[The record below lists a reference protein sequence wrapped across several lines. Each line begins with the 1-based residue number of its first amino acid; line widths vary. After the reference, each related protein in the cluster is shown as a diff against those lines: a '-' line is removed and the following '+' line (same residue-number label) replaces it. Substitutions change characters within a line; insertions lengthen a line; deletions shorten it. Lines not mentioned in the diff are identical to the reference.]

1 MNTFKDIPID
11 RVKRRIKK
19 SPKNDIIKF
28 GEINTSAYEEGIEQN
43 LSDLTLWYQYW
54 MSLSDFRKRYNRC
67 ADYNRGRQLDKV
79 IQNADGEWK
88 TQKEIIR
95 EEGKTPVVINV
106 IRDLVRTIL
115 GQYRLSPVRTEVK
128 ARGGDDKIVS
138 EMLTLALHSALD
150 INNITELDA
159 QQLETFMLSGLAMSI
174 KNERYYT
181 EYKQKDL
188 FVGNINPNMAFFN
201 SDIQDPRGYDITTI
215 GHIIDCREEDAIAT
229 YAKTPNDILALKEI
243 FSNIPKQHIATN
255 KGLSGQ
261 FLRHNDFYTP
271 SDPSYVRLYFGC
283 TKKKEL
289 RVWRKDP
296 LTAKR
301 ECIKGDVIKIT
312 NEISKEND
320 ERIKYFKANGLTDEE
335 ISATLILTDIVPYEY
350 FDYKVLTRTGHC
362 LAHYESPFE
371 HKSHPYTILARP
383 LINGEVWGIVEDVLN
398 LQDVINQNFMMFK
411 WIVEASA
418 KGLLLVPE
426 DAIPKGMDI
435 NDFAEQWSKVGGVIK
450 VKLKQGAAL
459 PQEVNARTNQNV
471 KDLLDFSIQIVDK
484 VSGIHGALKGE
495 AAKSGTPSSL
505 YMQQAQNASA
515 TLLNFFRNFE
525 SYVLNRD
532 NKALKVIMQTYD
544 TGRFVDAFGNAL
556 YPESKQWNKDLL
568 KDVDYRMKLVTTF
581 DNQVYRYAIDEQ
593 LTKLFEAGAI
603 DVKMWLKKSSQ
614 PFAQEILNE
623 IEAREQQAIQGQQ
636 QSQTPQQLLQQPT
649 QNLINV

>member
-1 MNTFKDIPID
+1 
-11 RVKRRIKK
+11 
-19 SPKNDIIKF
+19 
-28 GEINTSAYEEGIEQN
+28 
-43 LSDLTLWYQYW
+43 
-54 MSLSDFRKRYNRC
+54 
-67 ADYNRGRQLDKV
+67 
-79 IQNADGEWK
+79 
-88 TQKEIIR
+88 
-95 EEGKTPVVINV
+95 
-106 IRDLVRTIL
+106 
-115 GQYRLSPVRTEVK
+115 
-128 ARGGDDKIVS
+128 
-138 EMLTLALHSALD
+138 
-150 INNITELDA
+150 
-159 QQLETFMLSGLAMSI
+159 
-174 KNERYYT
+174 
-181 EYKQKDL
+181 
-188 FVGNINPNMAFFN
+188 
-201 SDIQDPRGYDITTI
+201 
-215 GHIIDCREEDAIAT
+215 
-229 YAKTPNDILALKEI
+229 
-243 FSNIPKQHIATN
+243 
-255 KGLSGQ
+255 
-261 FLRHNDFYTP
+261 
-271 SDPSYVRLYFGC
+271 
-283 TKKKEL
+283 
-289 RVWRKDP
+289 
-296 LTAKR
+296 
-301 ECIKGDVIKIT
+301 
-312 NEISKEND
+312 
-320 ERIKYFKANGLTDEE
+320 
-335 ISATLILTDIVPYEY
+335 
-350 FDYKVLTRTGHC
+350 
-362 LAHYESPFE
+362 
-371 HKSHPYTILARP
+371 
-383 LINGEVWGIVEDVLN
+383 
-398 LQDVINQNFMMFK
+398 MFK

-525 SYVLNRD
+525 SYVLDRD

-581 DNQVYRYAIDEQ
+581 DNQIYRYAIDEQ